1 MAAFG
6 ANRPF
11 GISWCWLSCVEAGLQ
26 RNLDDLPVVETDGAE
41 CGEIIVDDRFQFLG
55 ERLAAMRTIAES
67 SAGELGRRS
76 AYTNILQKPSIFPNA
91 IATQHRPLPAYALS
105 AGSLALSRQS
115 QMSIAIFP
123 SCAPDSRCEK
133 AVQTRSSG

>member
-1 MAAFG
+1 
-6 ANRPF
+6 
-11 GISWCWLSCVEAGLQ
+11 
-26 RNLDDLPVVETDGAE
+26 
-41 CGEIIVDDRFQFLG
+41 
-55 ERLAAMRTIAES
+55 LADVRRTPTFF
-67 SAGELGRRS
+67 RS
-76 AYTNILQKPSIFPNA
+76 LRYFPSA
-91 IATQHRPLPAYALS
+91 IATQHLPLPAYALS

>member
-1 MAAFG
+1 MK
-6 ANRPF
+6 
-11 GISWCWLSCVEAGLQ
+11 
-26 RNLDDLPVVETDGAE
+26 RNLDDVPVVETDRAE
-41 CGEIIVDDRFQFLG
+41 CGEKVIDVRFQFLG
-55 ERLAAMRTIAES
+55 ELGGNVDGGREFS
-67 SAGELGRRS
+67 GGVGRRS
-76 AYTNILQKPSIFPNA
+76 AYTNILQKPSFFPSA

-105 AGSLALSRQS
+105 AGSLALSTQS